1 MKKLFFLAVALLMTT
16 AIFANETTEDRRP
29 AGCRS
34 WRIKIFGYT
43 LVEHYNDACQN
54 SDGNWDWGGNG
65 STPNVP

>member
-1 MKKLFFLAVALLMTT
+1 MKKVIFVGCMLMITT
-16 AIFANETTEDRRP
+16 AIFAQDFTADRRP
-29 AGCRS
+29 PGCRT

-43 LVEHYNDACQN
+43 LLEHNNDACQN